1 MSPFSDGRARV
12 VLVGIAALLVGMIGR
27 VAYLQTYGRQ
37 KTIRLV
43 ERQQYTATTSIAR
56 RGTILSRNGYPMAAT
71 VQTTSLYVD
80 PQFLLQQ
87 YQRERRNLNQM
98 DSDLRKMCKLVEC
111 NVDQLIELIGA
122 GPGSRYLKVA
132 ENVDQRTRE
141 AVESLHIPGVGFEPM
156 LVRYYPMGST
166 ASHVLGTVG
175 ADGKG
180 LEGLELKFEHNLAG
194 KNGFT
199 RLEKDARR
207 RPIGVEAEDYVPP
220 SHGQHLVLTIDANI
234 QMLAEEELADA
245 CEKFGAKRGE
255 VIVIDPKTGEI
266 LALANWPT
274 FNPQNLVDSKPE
286 DRLNRAIVV
295 PYEPGSTLKPFIMGP
310 ALAWNITRANEVWPI
325 QSATYI
331 PYGSRHVTDTHY
343 GGPLCSW
350 DVLVKSSNIGMSM
363 LAERMGNAKVRE
375 GLALFGFGR
384 PTGLELPGE
393 DEGRLNPLKKW
404 NHFSTESVA
413 QGYEMMVTPL
423 QLARAFCVYANG
435 GRLVRP
441 RLIQGILDADGNVVA
456 KERAQALEM
465 CPQVV
470 DAVTAAQ
477 VRRILCDVVI
487 RGTAQGKGSKYWN
500 IFGKTGT
507 AHISMGK
514 RGYDQ
519 NLFNSS
525 FMGGAP
531 AEDPK
536 IVVAMVIHEA
546 DRKLGHFGGTVSAPA
561 AVRVIERTMGYL
573 QVPQSPPLPPP
584 PADVT
589 GVLQGYHG
597 KIVLTAAAP
606 AGH

>member
-1 MSPFSDGRARV
+1 MSFSDGRARI
-12 VLVGIAALLVGMIGR
+12 VLITIAILLTGMIGR

-37 KTIRLV
+37 KTIKWA
-43 ERQQYTATTSIAR
+43 ERQQHTAIRSIAR
-56 RGTILSRNGYPMAAT
+56 RGTILSSNGYPMAAT

-80 PQFLLQQ
+80 PSFLLQQ
-87 YQRERRNLNQM
+87 YQQDRRNLNQM
-98 DSDLRKMCKLVEC
+98 DGDLRKMCKLVDC
-111 NVDQLIELIGA
+111 NVDDLIELIGA
-122 GPGSRYLKVA
+122 RSETRYLKVA
-132 ENVDQRTRE
+132 ENLDPKTRE
-141 AVESLHIPGVGFEPM
+141 AVEALHIPGIGFEPM

-166 ASHVLGTVG
+166 AAHVLGTVG
-175 ADGKG
+175 GDGRG
-180 LEGLELKFEHNLAG
+180 LEGLELKFEQNLAG

-207 RPIGVEAEDYVPP
+207 RPIGVEEEDFVPP
-220 SHGQHLVLTIDANI
+220 THGQHVVLTIDANI
-234 QMLAEEELADA
+234 QMLAEEELGNA

-255 VIVIDPKTGEI
+255 VVVIDPRSGEI

-274 FNPQNLVDSKPE
+274 FNPQNLEDSKPE

-310 ALAWNITRANEVWPI
+310 ALAWKITRANEVWPI
-325 QSATYI
+325 HSETYI
-331 PYGSRHVTDTHY
+331 PYGSRHVTDTHFY
-343 GGPLCSW
+343 GPLSSW

-375 GLALFGFGR
+375 ALGEFGFGR
-384 PTGLELPGE
+384 RTGLELPGE
-393 DEGRLNPLKKW
+393 DDGRLNPLSKW

-435 GRLVRP
+435 GRLVKP
-441 RLIQGILDADGNVVA
+441 RLVRGLLDVDGNVVA
-456 KERAQALEM
+456 RERIQKLEM

-470 DAVTAAQ
+470 DAKTSAQ
-477 VRRILCDVVI
+477 VRRILCDVLT
-487 RGTAQGKGSKYWN
+487 RGTAQGKASKYWN

-507 AHISMGK
+507 AHISLGR

-531 AEDPK
+531 AEDPR
-536 IVVAMVIHEA
+536 IVVAMVIHEP
-546 DRKLGHFGGTVSAPA
+546 DRKLGHYGGTVSAPA
-561 AVRVIERTMGYL
+561 AVRVIERTLGYL
-573 QVPQSPPLPPP
+573 QVPQSPTLPPP
-584 PADVT
+584 PGDVA
-589 GVLQGYHG
+589 GVLQGYQG
-597 KIVLTAAAP
+597 KLLLTAANAHP
-606 AGH
+606 